1 SAGGNHL
8 PLQPIRLAGPVSSAQ
23 PFTANPEDGGIMN
36 HQAPT
41 VNTTRTR
48 WSSSSPADQFVVE
61 NPATGQPVTLVQGSG
76 PDEVDQAVRAAHAGY
91 LHWKQRPARERGR
104 YLRQVA
110 DVIRA
115 HADEI
120 AALESLEMG
129 KPITQARQFDV
140 ETAISIFEYFASVVE
155 VLPSQ
160 ARDYGPVFDL
170 TTLEPYGVIAGIVP
184 FNWPPIHTAGKTAP
198 ALAVGNAIVLK
209 PPEQTPSVVLR
220 LVELIQSVLPDD
232 VVHAVPGG
240 GAVGAALA
248 GHPLVGK
255 VSFTGSPGTGS
266 AVLRTVADNLT
277 PSLMELGGKNPL
289 VVFDDAGLHEALLA
303 ALDGGFFNQGEA
315 CTASSRILVQD
326 TIYAEFAAKLC
337 TAVSR
342 LRVGDGA
349 DPGTEVGPLVTRAQQ
364 KRVLDYL
371 DIGVAEG
378 ARIAA
383 AATLPDDPRLAD
395 GFYVAPTVLTD
406 VTPGMRVAKEE
417 IFGPVVSVIPFTDE
431 DEAVRIA
438 NGTPFGLVAAV
449 FSQDTDRAIRVS
461 RRIRAGAVFVNNYVR
476 LAVGTGFGGVGDSGS
491 GREHAQET
499 LAEYG
504 YTKTIRLTANRDELQ
519 YWTAAARVLET

>member
-1 SAGGNHL
+1 
-8 PLQPIRLAGPVSSAQ
+8 
-23 PFTANPEDGGIMN
+23 M
-36 HQAPT
+36 T
-41 VNTTRTR
+41 VTRTR
-48 WSSSSPADQFVVE
+48 WSSASANDQFVVE
-61 NPATGQPVTLVQGSG
+61 NPATGERVAVVQGAG
-76 PDEVDQAVRAAHAGY
+76 PDQVDQAVRAAHAAH
-91 LHWKQRPARERGR
+91 LDWKERPARQRGR
-104 YLRQVA
+104 YLRKA
-110 DVIRA
+110 AEVIRA

-129 KPITQARQFDV
+129 KPITQSRQFDV
-140 ETAISIFEYFASVVE
+140 EAAISIFEYFGSLVE

-160 ARDYGPVFDL
+160 ARDYGPVFDV
-170 TTLEPYGVIAGIVP
+170 TTLEPFGVIAGIVP

-220 LVELIQSVLPDD
+220 MVELIQSVLPSDLAKD
-232 VVHAVPGG
+232 LVQVVPGAG
-240 GAVGAALA
+240 TVGAALA

-255 VSFTGSPGTGS
+255 VSFTGSPQTGS
-266 AVLRTVADNLT
+266 AVLRTAADNLT
-277 PSLMELGGKNPL
+277 PTLMELGGKNPL
-289 VVFDDAGLHEALLA
+289 LVFDDADLQDALVA
-303 ALDGGFFNQGEA
+303 AIDGGFFNQGEA

-326 TIYAEFAAKLC
+326 TIFAEFESRLA

-349 DPGTEVGPLVTRAQQ
+349 DPATDVGPLVTAAQQ

-383 AATLPDDPRLAD
+383 QAPLPSDPRLAN
-395 GFYVAPTVLTD
+395 GFYVPPTLLTD
-406 VTPGMRVAKEE
+406 VTPDMRVATEE
-417 IFGPVVSVIPFTDE
+417 IFGPVVTLIPFSGE

-438 NGTPFGLVAAV
+438 NGTQFGLVAAV
-449 FSQDTDRAIRVS
+449 FTRDSDRILRVG
-461 RRIRAGAVFVNNYVR
+461 RQIRAGTVFVNNYVR
-476 LAVGTGFGGVGDSGS
+476 VAVGTGFGGIGHSGF

-504 YTKTIRLTANRDELQ
+504 YHKTVRLAHRRDELPR
-519 YWTAAARVLET
+519 WAAADRVLEG

>member
-1 SAGGNHL
+1 
-8 PLQPIRLAGPVSSAQ
+8 
-23 PFTANPEDGGIMN
+23 M
-36 HQAPT
+36 
-41 VNTTRTR
+41 
-48 WSSSSPADQFVVE
+48 
-61 NPATGQPVTLVQGSG
+61 
-76 PDEVDQAVRAAHAGY
+76 RAAHAAH
-91 LHWKQRPARERGR
+91 LDWKERPPRQRGR
-104 YLRQVA
+104 YLRKA
-110 DVIRA
+110 AELIRA

-140 ETAISIFEYFASVVE
+140 EAAISIFEYFGSLVE

-170 TTLEPYGVIAGIVP
+170 TTLEPFGVIAGIVP

-220 LVELIQSVLPDD
+220 MVELIQSVLPSDLAKD
-232 VVHAVPGG
+232 LVQVVPGT

-255 VSFTGSPGTGS
+255 VSFTGSPQTGS
-266 AVLRTVADNLT
+266 AVLRTAADNLT
-277 PSLMELGGKNPL
+277 PTLMELGGKNPL
-289 VVFDDAGLHEALLA
+289 LVFDDADLQEALLA
-303 ALDGGFFNQGEA
+303 AIDGGFFNQGEA

-326 TIYAEFAAKLC
+326 TIFAEFESRLA

-349 DPGTEVGPLVTRAQQ
+349 DPATDVGPLVTAAQQ

-383 AATLPDDPRLAD
+383 QAPLPSDPRLAN
-395 GFYVAPTVLTD
+395 GFYVPPTLLTD
-406 VTPGMRVAKEE
+406 VTPDMRVATEE
-417 IFGPVVSVIPFTDE
+417 IFGPVVTLIPFSGE

-438 NGTPFGLVAAV
+438 NGTQFGLVAAV
-449 FSQDTDRAIRVS
+449 FTQDSDRVMRVS
-461 RRIRAGAVFVNNYVR
+461 RQIRAGTVFVNNYVR
-476 LAVGTGFGGVGDSGS
+476 VAVGTGFGGIGHSGF

-504 YTKTIRLTANRDELQ
+504 YHKTVRLAHRRDELPH
-519 YWTAAARVLET
+519 WAAADRVLEG

>member
-1 SAGGNHL
+1 
-8 PLQPIRLAGPVSSAQ
+8 
-23 PFTANPEDGGIMN
+23 M
-36 HQAPT
+36 
-41 VNTTRTR
+41 
-48 WSSSSPADQFVVE
+48 
-61 NPATGQPVTLVQGSG
+61 
-76 PDEVDQAVRAAHAGY
+76 RAAHAAH
-91 LHWKQRPARERGR
+91 LDWKERPPRQRGR
-104 YLRQVA
+104 YLRKA
-110 DVIRA
+110 AEVIRA

-129 KPITQARQFDV
+129 KPITQSRQFDV
-140 ETAISIFEYFASVVE
+140 EAAISIFDYFGSLVE

-160 ARDYGPVFDL
+160 ARDYGPVFDV
-170 TTLEPYGVIAGIVP
+170 TTLEPFGVIAGIVP

-220 LVELIQSVLPDD
+220 MVELIQSVLPSDLAKD
-232 VVHAVPGG
+232 LVQVVPGAG
-240 GAVGAALA
+240 TVGAALA

-255 VSFTGSPGTGS
+255 VSFTGSPQTGS
-266 AVLRTVADNLT
+266 AVLRTAADNLT
-277 PSLMELGGKNPL
+277 PTLMELGGKNPL
-289 VVFDDAGLHEALLA
+289 LVFDDADLQDALVA
-303 ALDGGFFNQGEA
+303 AIDGGFFNQGEA

-326 TIYAEFAAKLC
+326 TIFAEFESRLA

-349 DPGTEVGPLVTRAQQ
+349 DPATDVGPLVTAAQQ

-383 AATLPDDPRLAD
+383 QAPLPSDPRLAN
-395 GFYVAPTVLTD
+395 GFYVPPTLLTD
-406 VTPGMRVAKEE
+406 VTPDMRVATEE
-417 IFGPVVSVIPFTDE
+417 IFGPVVTLIPFSGE

-438 NGTPFGLVAAV
+438 NGTQFGLVAAV
-449 FSQDTDRAIRVS
+449 FTQDSDRILRVG
-461 RRIRAGAVFVNNYVR
+461 RQIRAGTVFVNNYVR
-476 LAVGTGFGGVGDSGS
+476 VAVGTGFGGIGHSGF

-504 YTKTIRLTANRDELQ
+504 YHKTVRLAHRRDELPR
-519 YWTAAARVLET
+519 WAAADRVLEG

>member
-1 SAGGNHL
+1 
-8 PLQPIRLAGPVSSAQ
+8 V
-23 PFTANPEDGGIMN
+23 
-36 HQAPT
+36 T
-41 VNTTRTR
+41 VTRTR
-48 WSSSSPADQFVVE
+48 WSSASANDQFVVE
-61 NPATGQPVTLVQGSG
+61 NPATGERVAVVQGAG
-76 PDEVDQAVRAAHAGY
+76 PDQVDQAVRAAHAAH
-91 LHWKQRPARERGR
+91 LDWKERPPRQRGR
-104 YLRQVA
+104 YLRKA
-110 DVIRA
+110 AEVIRA

-140 ETAISIFEYFASVVE
+140 EAAISIFEYFGSLVE

-170 TTLEPYGVIAGIVP
+170 TTLEPFGVIAGIVP

-220 LVELIQSVLPDD
+220 MVELIQSVLPSDLAKD
-232 VVHAVPGG
+232 LVQVVPGT

-255 VSFTGSPGTGS
+255 VSFTGSPQTGS
-266 AVLRTVADNLT
+266 AVLRTAADNLT
-277 PSLMELGGKNPL
+277 PTLMELGGKNPL
-289 VVFDDAGLHEALLA
+289 LVFDDADLQEALLA
-303 ALDGGFFNQGEA
+303 AIDGGFFNQGEA

-326 TIYAEFAAKLC
+326 TIFAEFESRLA

-349 DPGTEVGPLVTRAQQ
+349 DPATDVGPLVTAAQQ

-383 AATLPDDPRLAD
+383 QAPLPSDPRLAN
-395 GFYVAPTVLTD
+395 GFYVPPTLLTD
-406 VTPGMRVAKEE
+406 VTPDMRVATEE
-417 IFGPVVSVIPFTDE
+417 IFGPVVTLIPFSGE

-438 NGTPFGLVAAV
+438 NGTQFGLVAAV
-449 FSQDTDRAIRVS
+449 FTQDSDRVMRVS
-461 RRIRAGAVFVNNYVR
+461 RQIRAGTVFVNNYVR
-476 LAVGTGFGGVGDSGS
+476 VAVGTGFGGIGHSGF

-504 YTKTIRLTANRDELQ
+504 YHKTVRLAHRRDELPR
-519 YWTAAARVLET
+519 WAAADRVLEG